1 MAFVEDVKYEDEKTV
16 EELDQEL
23 TEKIEQIIPFVPPDT
38 FLSVQDKEDVIEVS
52 DMFGNTA
59 ANMVLSVRD
68 DVNKKVQEF

>member
-1 MAFVEDVKYEDEKTV
+1 M

-52 DMFGNTA
+52 DVFGNTA

>member
-1 MAFVEDVKYEDEKTV
+1 M

-52 DMFGNTA
+52 DVFGNTA
-59 ANMVLSVRD
+59 ANMVLTVRD